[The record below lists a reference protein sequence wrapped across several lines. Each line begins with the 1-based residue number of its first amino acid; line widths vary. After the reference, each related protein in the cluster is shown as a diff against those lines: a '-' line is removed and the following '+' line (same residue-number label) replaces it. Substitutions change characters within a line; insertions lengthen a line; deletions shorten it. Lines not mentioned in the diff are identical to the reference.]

1 MKYHTDHKKGWD
13 TLRNT
18 EDVRLLVADVIT
30 ERHQECLKEHVGR
43 KMREKMN

>member
-1 MKYHTDHKKGWD
+1 MKNHTDHKKGWD

-30 ERHQECLKEHVGR
+30 ERHQECLKEQVGR